1 MKKIIFIATMFLFV
15 SCDTQEATPESLTV
29 IKDNKTKVE
38 NPEITEEIFEE
49 SWDEEEIEVV
59 NEVSLD
65 DSPERGVGVEI
76 GRDRDR
82 DIDIGRG
89 PTYSNPSF
97 IDGSSFGNFFQKMHK
112 QGKFKDMLA
121 FTSKESVD
129 KFGAERILD
138 FYENELKFGY
148 DIGKRA
154 ISSGT
159 DGDTVILNYLA
170 DIMATKT
177 IVRIKVIV
185 ENDSTKIILPNNLK
199 DFPS

>member
-76 GRDRDR
+76 GNR
-82 DIDIGRG
+82 DIGRG
-89 PTYSNPSF
+89 PRYSNPFF
-97 IDGSSFGNFFQKMHK
+97 IDGSSFGNFFQTMYKH
-112 QGKFKDMLA
+112 GKFKDMLA

-129 KFGAERILD
+129 KFGIEKILA

-159 DGDTVILNYLA
+159 DGDVVILNYKS
-170 DIMATKT
+170 DVIATK
-177 IVRIKVIV
+177 RIIRMKVVV
-185 ENDSTKIILPNNLK
+185 ENDSVKIVLPDNLK
-199 DFPS
+199 NFPS

>member
-65 DSPERGVGVEI
+65 DSPERGVGVET
-76 GRDRDR
+76 GNR
-82 DIDIGRG
+82 DIGRG
-89 PTYSNPSF
+89 GPYSNPF
-97 IDGSSFGNFFQKMHK
+97 LIYGSSFGNFFQTMYKH
-112 QGKFKDMLA
+112 GKFKDMLA

-129 KFGAERILD
+129 KFGREKILA

-148 DIGKRA
+148 DIGERA

-159 DGDTVILNYLA
+159 DGDVIILNYKS
-170 DIMATKT
+170 DVIATK
-177 IVRIKVIV
+177 RIIRMKVVV
-185 ENDSTKIILPNNLK
+185 ENDSVKIILPDNLK
-199 DFPS
+199 SFPS